1 VNRIFVARLAGM
13 AVFDPAG
20 DKIGRI
26 RDVVIALRGR
36 LPPRVH
42 GFVVEVLPRRR
53 VFLPI
58 TRITSIEAG
67 AVIFTG
73 KLNVRRFE
81 RRAMETLAIGEL
93 LDRHVEYRGERVI
106 VQDLAM
112 EEQHPSEW
120 LITKVAIRRGTRRRG
135 ETLIVNWDEVSGFES
150 VPEDQGAAYLLAAFE
165 EMPPAD
171 LANMLHDLPG
181 KRMAEIAAALSD
193 DRLAD
198 VLEELPER
206 DQVLVLSRLRE
217 DRAAN
222 VLEQMGPDDAADLLQ
237 ELPPDQAELLL
248 KLMVPEEAEPVRRL
262 LTYSGNTAGG
272 MMTTEPVILP
282 PTATV
287 AEALAHIRIEEQTP
301 AIAAQVFVT
310 RPPTETP
317 TGKFLGTAHF
327 QRLLREPPSTLL
339 GKVLDVSVDPI
350 GPDLTV
356 LEVARYLATY
366 NLVAVPVVDDL
377 GRLIGAVTVD
387 DVLDHMLPKD
397 WRERND

>member
-1 VNRIFVARLAGM
+1 VARLAGM

>member
-1 VNRIFVARLAGM
+1 
-13 AVFDPAG
+13 
-20 DKIGRI
+20 
-26 RDVVIALRGR
+26 VIALRGR

-248 KLMVPEEAEPVRRL
+248 KLMVPWEAEPVRRL
-262 LTYSGNTAGG
+262 LPYCWNTAGG

-301 AIAAQVFVT
+301 AIAAQLFVT

-317 TGKFLGTAHF
+317 TGQLPGTAHLH
-327 QRLLREPPSTLL
+327 RPLREPPSTLP
-339 GKVLDVSVDPI
+339 GKVRDVSVDTT
-350 GPDLTV
+350 GPDPTV
-356 LEVARYLATY
+356 LHGAALPAT
-366 NLVAVPVVDDL
+366 A
-377 GRLIGAVTVD
+377 
-387 DVLDHMLPKD
+387 
-397 WRERND
+397 

>member
-1 VNRIFVARLAGM
+1 MNRIFVARLAGM

>member
-1 VNRIFVARLAGM
+1 MARLAGM

>member
-1 VNRIFVARLAGM
+1 MFVARLAGM